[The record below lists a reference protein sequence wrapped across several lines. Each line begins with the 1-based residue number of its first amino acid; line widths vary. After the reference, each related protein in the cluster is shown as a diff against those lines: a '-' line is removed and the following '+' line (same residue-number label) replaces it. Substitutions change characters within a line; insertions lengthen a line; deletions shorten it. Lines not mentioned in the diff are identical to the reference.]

1 MAVQTKGFCKYC
13 GKEYTK
19 SGMLRHLQ
27 ACKKRSAKL
36 AEEKRKR
43 ICQYF
48 QVVIT
53 GKYQKDYWLIVEASE
68 NTTLKELD
76 VFIRDIWV
84 ECCGHLSAFMIHGEQ
99 YESNPDTDPFWG
111 KPSRNMN
118 YRLKDVVDVG
128 DNFLYEYDFG
138 STTELVLSI
147 HSCRDGEKKNN
158 EIVILSRNNPPKIL
172 CSNCEQNEAKWVN
185 PEGYYEGEPFWCD
198 ECLKAESDE
207 EGEYYKPEF
216 LLPVCNS
223 PRMGCADMG
232 EVTVIQINLSQMNN
246 KIFEMR

>member
-1 MAVQTKGFCKYC
+1 MAVQTKGLCKYC

-36 AEEKRKR
+36 TEEKRKR

-76 VFIRDIWV
+76 WFIRDIWV
-84 ECCGHLSAFMIHGEQ
+84 ECCEHLSAFTIHGEQ
-99 YESNPDTDPFWG
+99 YESNPDTDSFWG

-147 HSCRDGEKKNN
+147 HSCRDGEKK
-158 EIVILSRNNPPKIL
+158 E
-172 CSNCEQNEAKWVN
+172 
-185 PEGYYEGEPFWCD
+185 
-198 ECLKAESDE
+198 
-207 EGEYYKPEF
+207 
-216 LLPVCNS
+216 
-223 PRMGCADMG
+223 
-232 EVTVIQINLSQMNN
+232 
-246 KIFEMR
+246 

>member
-1 MAVQTKGFCKYC
+1 
-13 GKEYTK
+13 
-19 SGMLRHLQ
+19 MLRHLQ
-27 ACKKRSAKL
+27 ACKKRSAKI
-36 AEEKRKR
+36 AEEKEKR
-43 ICQYF
+43 RCRYF

-53 GKYQKDYWLIVEASE
+53 GKYRKDYWLIVEVSE

-84 ECCGHLSAFMIHGEQ
+84 ECCGHLSAFTIHEEQ
-99 YESNPDTDPFWG
+99 YESNPDTDVFWG
-111 KPSRNMN
+111 RPSRNMN

-158 EIVILSRNNPPKIL
+158 DIVILSRNNPPKIL
-172 CSNCEQNEAKWVN
+172 CSNCGQNEAKWVN
-185 PEGYYEGEPFWCD
+185 PEGYYEGAPFWCD
-198 ECLKAESDE
+198 ECLEAENDE
-207 EGEYYKPEF
+207 EGEDYEPEF

-223 PRMGCADMG
+223 PRMGVCGYEGSDRYPD
-232 EVTVIQINLSQMNN
+232 Q
-246 KIFEMR
+246 FEPDEQ

>member
-1 MAVQTKGFCKYC
+1 M
-13 GKEYTK
+13 
-19 SGMLRHLQ
+19 
-27 ACKKRSAKL
+27 
-36 AEEKRKR
+36 
-43 ICQYF
+43 
-48 QVVIT
+48 
-53 GKYQKDYWLIVEASE
+53 
-68 NTTLKELD
+68 
-76 VFIRDIWV
+76 
-84 ECCGHLSAFMIHGEQ
+84 
-99 YESNPDTDPFWG
+99 
-111 KPSRNMN
+111 
-118 YRLKDVVDVG
+118 
-128 DNFLYEYDFG
+128 
-138 STTELVLSI
+138 VLSI

-223 PRMGCADMG
+223 PGWGCADMG

-246 KIFEMR
+246 KIFDMSDIVQDIICELQDMKHLDWAAKKCHRELQGAFEGV

>member
-1 MAVQTKGFCKYC
+1 M
-13 GKEYTK
+13 
-19 SGMLRHLQ
+19 
-27 ACKKRSAKL
+27 
-36 AEEKRKR
+36 
-43 ICQYF
+43 
-48 QVVIT
+48 
-53 GKYQKDYWLIVEASE
+53 
-68 NTTLKELD
+68 
-76 VFIRDIWV
+76 FIRDIWV
-84 ECCGHLSAFMIHGEQ
+84 ECCGHLSAFTIHGEQ
-99 YESNPDTDPFWG
+99 YESNPDTDPFLG

-223 PRMGCADMG
+223 PRMRVCGYGGSDSYPD
-232 EVTVIQINLSQMNN
+232 Q
-246 KIFEMR
+246 FEPDEQ